1 MSDETNIEFHSAK
14 DQHPEPSRLGAAA
27 ATVIGVIPIFA
38 TLAYGAVEPWA
49 FAIIAL
55 LTGVLVAIWAIDGLL
70 RGQLRI
76 AVSALMIPF
85 AALIGIGIIQLLP
98 LRTPDAPGIGIPVTS
113 SLTLN
118 PYVTRIAVV
127 QLAIQL
133 IFFAGALTFFDTSR
147 RLKRMAVGIVV
158 FGGSMAF
165 FGILQWLAN
174 PQGIYGWRPTPQAIP
189 FASFVNQHHFAA
201 LMEMTTGIALGLF
214 LGKATKKDK
223 RVLLIIAVALMTV
236 AVVLTGSR
244 GGLLSILIV
253 AVTAAALG
261 HVRDE
266 TESDA
271 VARIPRKLAL
281 IGFGT
286 AFAVLLVAMVVFLGG
301 DASLLRG
308 IGFTA
313 QGDVS
318 SGRFHFW
325 NVALRIFLDHPFL
338 GAGLDSFATA
348 YPRYDTWNGSFR
360 VEQAHNDYLQIL
372 ADAGIAGFAC
382 VAAFVVLLIKKSLRV
397 IRDEDER
404 YRRAV
409 AVGALAGCVGI
420 LVHSFFDFPLRTPA
434 NAFVMIILVV
444 LATTSVKFRHR
455 NRSHRRG

>member
-1 MSDETNIEFHSAK
+1 MNDDRQIESRSAE
-14 DQHPEPSRLGAAA
+14 DQHPEPSRLGSTAAII
-27 ATVIGVIPIFA
+27 VGVIPVFA

-49 FAIIAL
+49 FAVIAL
-55 LTGVLVAIWAIDGLL
+55 LTGILVTIWAIDGVF
-70 RGQLRI
+70 RGQLRV
-76 AVSALMIPF
+76 AVSSLMVPF
-85 AALIGIGIIQLLP
+85 AALIAIGIVQLLP
-98 LRTPDAPGIGIPVTS
+98 LRSPDAPGISVPVTS
-113 SLTLN
+113 SLSLN
-118 PYVTRIAVV
+118 PYLTRIAVI

-133 IFFAGALTFFDTSR
+133 IFFVGALTFFDSSR
-147 RLKRMAVGIVV
+147 RLKRLAAGIVI

-201 LMEMTTGIALGLF
+201 LMEMTTGVTLGLL
-214 LGKATKKDK
+214 LGKATKRDK
-223 RVLLIIAVALMTV
+223 RVLLLIAVLLMTV

-261 HVRDE
+261 YVRE
-266 TESDA
+266 ESGSDA
-271 VARIPRKLAL
+271 VRTIPRKFAL

-308 IGFTA
+308 IGITA
-313 QGDVS
+313 QNDVS

-325 NVALRIFLDHPFL
+325 NVALRIFLDHPFI
-338 GAGLDSFATA
+338 GAGLDSFGTA
-348 YPRYDTWNGSFR
+348 YPRYDSWNGTFR

-372 ADAGIAGFAC
+372 ADAGIVGFAC
-382 VAAFVVLLIKKSLRV
+382 VAAFVFLLIRKGLRV
-397 IRDEDER
+397 INGETER
-404 YRRAV
+404 HRRAI

-434 NAFVMIILVV
+434 NAFVMIVLVV
-444 LATTSVKFRHR
+444 LATTSVKFPHRHR
-455 NRSHRRG
+455 SRRRG

>member
-1 MSDETNIEFHSAK
+1 MNDEMNIEVRSAK

-27 ATVIGVIPIFA
+27 AIIIGVIPVFA
-38 TLAYGAVEPWA
+38 TLAYGAVETWA
-49 FAIIAL
+49 FAVISV
-55 LTGVLVAIWAIDGLL
+55 LTGLLVVVWVVDGLF
-70 RGQLRI
+70 RRQLRI
-76 AVSALMIPF
+76 AMSSLMAPV
-85 AALIGIGIIQLLP
+85 AGLIGIGLIQLLP
-98 LRTPDAPGIGIPVTS
+98 LRSPDAPGINIQVTS
-113 SLTLN
+113 SLSLN
-118 PYVTRIAVV
+118 PYITRIAVV
-127 QLAIQL
+127 QLVIQL
-133 IFFAGALTFFDTSR
+133 VFFAGALTFFDSSR
-147 RLKRMAVGIVV
+147 RIRRLAIGSVI
-158 FGGSMAF
+158 FGGTMAF

-201 LMEMTTGIALGLF
+201 LMEMTVGVTLGLL

-223 RVLLIIAVALMTV
+223 RVLLIIAAVLMMV

-244 GGLLSILIV
+244 GGLLGLLIV

-261 HVRDE
+261 YVGD
-266 TESDA
+266 ESDTA
-271 VARIPRKLAL
+271 TDRKIPRTLAL
-281 IGFGT
+281 VGLGT
-286 AFAVLLVAMVVFLGG
+286 VFAFLLVAMVVFLGG
-301 DASLLRG
+301 DASLMRG
-308 IGFTA
+308 IGATS

-325 NVALRIFLDHPFL
+325 SVALRIFLDHPL
-338 GAGLDSFATA
+338 IGAGLDAYATA
-348 YPRYDTWNGSFR
+348 FPRYDSWNGTFR

-409 AVGALAGCVGI
+409 AVGALSGCVGI